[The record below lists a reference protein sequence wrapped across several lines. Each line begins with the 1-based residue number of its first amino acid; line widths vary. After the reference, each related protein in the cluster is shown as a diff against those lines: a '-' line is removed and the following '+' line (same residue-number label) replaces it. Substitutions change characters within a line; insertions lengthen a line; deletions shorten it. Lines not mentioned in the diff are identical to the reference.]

1 MKALLLLLPMVLVLA
16 GCVNVRT
23 KQLLGAE
30 SVDLSLPEESEGF
43 SEIVGEWVDVDGV
56 VALITV
62 LDAEE
67 GEVLYAP
74 QTGDDDPTKVK
85 LRRTDDYAFANFEM
99 NEKGERTWM
108 LMGADSDMN
117 EIYLWTPDSK
127 LFRKLIEEGKIKG
140 TNDPKTKLDEE
151 GKEVNVQNPG
161 AVIDDPEGTWVAQMI
176 AGELGV
182 LVDWRHPR
190 VLRRVLKEGD
200 GETEEGDDEPEEV
213 EGQSREDKVEGQR

>member
-1 MKALLLLLPMVLVLA
+1 M
-16 GCVNVRT
+16 RRH
-23 KQLLGAE
+23 E
-30 SVDLSLPEESEGF
+30 SV
-43 SEIVGEWVDVDGV
+43 IVV
-56 VALITV
+56 
-62 LDAEE
+62 
-67 GEVLYAP
+67 AP

-127 LFRKLIEEGKIKG
+127 LFRKLIAEGKIKG

-161 AVIDDPEGTWVAQMI
+161 AVIDDPSRQRRLMRSARRGMDRASLS
-176 AGELGV
+176 ARPARFNRSP
-182 LVDWRHPR
+182 WRASGP
-190 VLRRVLKEGD
+190 
-200 GETEEGDDEPEEV
+200 T
-213 EGQSREDKVEGQR
+213 S